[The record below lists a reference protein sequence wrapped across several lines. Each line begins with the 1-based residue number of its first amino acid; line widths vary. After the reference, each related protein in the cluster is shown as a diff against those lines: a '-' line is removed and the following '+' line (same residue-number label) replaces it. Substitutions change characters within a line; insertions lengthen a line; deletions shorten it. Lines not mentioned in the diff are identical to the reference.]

1 MLVAITGGS
10 GAGKTTVAMKIKER
24 FDEKCVVIDMDNY
37 YKDLEPGVD
46 PREFNFDSPKA
57 LDLELFEEHLRML
70 KEGKKVRIPVYN
82 MVTYRR
88 EKGIFNE
95 IEPKD
100 LIVVEGL
107 FVIYTPSLRSLFDF
121 KVYVDAPA
129 DERLIRRIE
138 RDTKERGRSI
148 ESILEQYRKFVAPS
162 FRTFIEPQK
171 YYCDLVLP
179 WGGKNEIGLSII
191 INAIENL
198 LKRNERAES

>member
-1 MLVAITGGS
+1 
-10 GAGKTTVAMKIKER
+10 
-24 FDEKCVVIDMDNY
+24 
-37 YKDLEPGVD
+37 
-46 PREFNFDSPKA
+46 
-57 LDLELFEEHLRML
+57 
-70 KEGKKVRIPVYN
+70 

-95 IEPKD
+95 VEPKD

-107 FVIYTPSLRSLFDF
+107 FVIYTAKLRSLFDF

-148 ESILEQYRKFVAPS
+148 DSILKQYRKFVAPS

-179 WGGKNEIGLSII
+179 WGGENKVGLSII

-198 LKRNERAES
+198 LKRGERAES

>member
-24 FDEKCVVIDMDNY
+24 FGDRCVVIDMDNY

-57 LDLELFEEHLRML
+57 LDLELFEEHLKML

-95 IEPKD
+95 VEPKD

-107 FVIYTPSLRSLFDF
+107 FVIYTAKLRSLFDF

-148 ESILEQYRKFVAPS
+148 DSILKQYRKFVAPS

-179 WGGKNEIGLSII
+179 WGGENKVGLSII

-198 LKRNERAES
+198 LKRGERAES